1 MPKRRIS
8 AKEAVA
14 DIRSGMSD
22 AAVMK
27 KFSLSEEGLQS
38 LYDKLVQAGF
48 IDLAEVQ
55 GRLRGYFGTVVI
67 SESAVGRIKR
77 EQTESRQ
84 VPKTRSAPVINAQEA
99 ARDVRSLMDDE
110 ALMEKYRLSR
120 RSLDSLLTKLT
131 AAGLVTQADL
141 DRRRF
146 GIDHT
151 VDLREE
157 TLDFGDALAK
167 LGLDRSQNPTAIE
180 ETGPQLPTQI
190 TVTPEIP
197 RREATS
203 QPRHEQNVPIVH
215 SRAQNSVN
223 PWYDKPPYVVILL
236 IVLFPLGLYGLYRNS
251 TFSGTLKVVILAS
264 WFILASACLLFIS
277 GMTPAWPGLW

>member
-1 MPKRRIS
+1 MAKKRIS

-22 AAVMK
+22 SAVMK
-27 KFSLSEEGLQS
+27 KFNLSEEGLQS

-55 GRLRGYFGTVVI
+55 GRLRGYFGTVVV
-67 SESAVGRIKR
+67 SESVVGKIKR
-77 EQTESRQ
+77 EQEESLP
-84 VPKTRSAPVINAQEA
+84 VPKIKTAPVINAQEA

-110 ALMEKYRLSR
+110 TLMQKYRLSR

-131 AAGLVTQADL
+131 AASLVTQADL

-167 LGLDRSQNPTAIE
+167 LGMDRSPIPTAIK
-180 ETGPQLPTQI
+180 ETPPHPPPQS
-190 TVTPEIP
+190 TVARDTPS
-197 RREATS
+197 RAASSS
-203 QPRHEQNVPIVH
+203 QPPERIVSIVH
-215 SRAQNSVN
+215 SGAEDSVR
-223 PWYDKPPYVVILL
+223 PWYDRAPNIILLL
-236 IVLFPLGLYGLYRNS
+236 IVIFPVGLYGLYRNS
-251 TFSGTLKVVILAS
+251 TFSGTLKVMLVVAWVLLAIACLVILS
-264 WFILASACLLFIS
+264 GKIPFI
-277 GMTPAWPGLW
+277 P